1 MNAEREVLNG
11 NPMQGQSVA
20 SSDALHQRA
29 NNVDLLSTLW
39 RWKWLVLLGLI
50 IGMTT
55 GYLVVIQLAPRYTS
69 HAMVQILT
77 PTQQHT
83 SDSQLDL
90 GETASSETRQDEI
103 RIMRGNRVIENAI
116 RIGKL
121 DQNAIFVGKPMPEI
135 IDWISNDKRLVI
147 EPGTKENKT
156 DLIDLYF
163 ECEDKEFS
171 AEVLQAI
178 LAGYQ
183 KYLTDTYSNRGTEV
197 FDKLAEYRDQYDQ
210 RYIKLREQYMKRSAE
225 TNLVWE
231 KDELKNPFAEALA
244 ALAKTVTEV
253 NTEANHIDAI
263 MKQVETAI
271 AAGRKPEA
279 LLPLLEKEIG
289 QLDRARIESTLE
301 SIQKNNVL
309 YGSSNS
315 QMSELRQQILTQQIE
330 RDKAETIYGPK
341 HRSVAA
347 LDLGIQTLK
356 GEYESLKQSDE
367 ERKLKLQE
375 DLIERFSGAQTPQ
388 ERLSVAIAALSER
401 RQSITTELEL
411 LNTRVNEQSVKA
423 KQLQM
428 QLAELQ
434 MLDREMDIFE
444 ENATELK
451 KLIQSLQ
458 VGSDYNRKRMTP
470 HIEPAM
476 GARSGPSYLKFLG
489 LGGVLGGLSFFGLAY
504 LLEMADRSYRSPE
517 EILRSINIPVLGH
530 IPVFE
535 VDRRE
540 LRDPNVDSSV
550 VTLHKPQSN
559 TSECYRGIRTSLF
572 FANKKDST
580 RLIQVTSPLPGDG
593 KSTLASNIAV
603 SLAQSG
609 RKVLLVD
616 ADLRRPRGAKIF
628 GVKDDIGLSS
638 CIADSVSIEDA
649 VRETIV
655 PGLWVMSSGPRV
667 ANPSELLVSP
677 EFEELLHKLRAAYE
691 FVVIDTPPILSV
703 SDPASIAPLV
713 DAVIL
718 TMRLRRNSRPIAEQT
733 KHILDSVDAKVVGIV
748 INGVDSKN
756 NYGYGGYRYDT
767 SGMAG
772 YSYANKSY
780 GYGGSGKVY
789 GDEQM
794 QTIARVRTERSR
806 RAK

>member
-11 NPMQGQSVA
+11 NPMHGQSGT
-20 SSDALHQRA
+20 SEALHPKT
-29 NNVDLLSTLW
+29 NSVDLLSTLW
-39 RWKWLVLLGLI
+39 RWKWLVLLGMV
-50 IGMTT
+50 IGLTV
-55 GYLVVIQLAPRYTS
+55 GYLVIIQLPPQYKS
-69 HAMVQILT
+69 YAMVQILT
-77 PTQQHT
+77 PAQQNS
-83 SDSQLDL
+83 SDSKLDL
-90 GETASSETRQDEI
+90 GESALSETRQDEI
-103 RIMRGNRVIENAI
+103 RIMRGNKVIQNAI
-116 RIGKL
+116 DIGKL
-121 DQNAIFVGKPMPEI
+121 DQHQIFAGKSTPEI
-135 IDWISNDKRLVI
+135 VEWIIDDDRLVI
-147 EPGTKENKT
+147 EPGTKETKT
-156 DLIDLYF
+156 DLIDLTF
-163 ECEDKEFS
+163 ECEDREFCT
-171 AEVLQAI
+171 EVLQAI
-178 LAGYQ
+178 LAGYE

-197 FDKLAEYRDQYDQ
+197 FDKLAEYRDQYDE
-210 RYIKLREQYMKRSAE
+210 RYLKLREQYMKRSAE
-225 TNLVWE
+225 TSLVWE

-244 ALAKTVTEV
+244 DLTKTITEV
-253 NTEANHIDAI
+253 STDGNHIDAI
-263 MKQVETAI
+263 MKQVETAM
-271 AAGRKPEA
+271 AAGRDAKS
-279 LLPLLEKEIG
+279 LIPLLEKEIG
-289 QLDRARIESTLE
+289 QLDRARIETTFE
-301 SIQKNNVL
+301 AIQKSDALNGATNA
-309 YGSSNS
+309 
-315 QMSELRQQILTQQIE
+315 QMSEMRNEILKLQIE
-330 RDKAETIYGPK
+330 RDKAEKLYGPK
-341 HRSVAA
+341 HRTVVG
-347 LDLGIQTLK
+347 LEVPIQKLQE
-356 GEYESLKQSDE
+356 EYESLKKTEDE
-367 ERKLKLQE
+367 RRLRLQE
-375 DLIERFSGAQTPQ
+375 ELVERFAGADTPE
-388 ERLSVAIAALSER
+388 ERLSVAVASLAER
-401 RQSITTELEL
+401 RQSISTELDM
-411 LNTRVNEQSVKA
+411 LNTRFNDQSVKA
-423 KQLQM
+423 KQLQS

-434 MLDREMDIFE
+434 MLNREMELFE

-458 VGSDYNRKRMTP
+458 VGSDYNRKKMTR
-470 HIEPAM
+470 HDEPTL

-489 LGGVLGGLSFFGLAY
+489 VGGLLGGLAFFGLAY

-517 EILRSINIPVLGH
+517 EILRSMNIPVLGH
-530 IPVFE
+530 IPVFDI
-535 VDRRE
+535 DRRE

-593 KSTLASNIAV
+593 KSTLASNVAV

-609 RKVLLVD
+609 RKVLLID

-628 GVKDDIGLSS
+628 GVKDDLGLSS
-638 CIADSVSIEDA
+638 CITGAATLEEA
-649 VRETIV
+649 VHSTVV
-655 PGLWVMSSGPRV
+655 PDLFVMSSGPRV

-677 EFEELLHKLRAAYE
+677 EFEELLHTLRAAYE
-691 FVVIDTPPILSV
+691 FVVIDTPPVLSV

-772 YSYANKSY
+772 YSFANKSY

-794 QTIARVRTERSR
+794 QSIARVRSERST